1 MKVDLYTII
10 RDDQSK
16 LQGVATRLSIVLH
29 QREMVYL
36 QRHFNVQVS
45 DDLICFEVYLRM
57 RKCIWLWSCFM
68 YLFSVNH
75 MSVSVLII
83 APLWRKCQVTLCQ
96 YRCLRIVLWS
106 SLEQKTY
113 FISLKIYN
121 NFNYT
126 KGHANKCPWNT
137 G

>member
-57 RKCIWLWSCFM
+57 RKCI
-68 YLFSVNH
+68 
-75 MSVSVLII
+75 
-83 APLWRKCQVTLCQ
+83 
-96 YRCLRIVLWS
+96 
-106 SLEQKTY
+106 
-113 FISLKIYN
+113 
-121 NFNYT
+121 
-126 KGHANKCPWNT
+126 
-137 G
+137 